1 MGDMGD
7 GLERLQLKPLTGNER
22 FRGAGIESPPSLA
35 DFWRWSASCLMD
47 NTARGLV
54 AEFLV
59 ATALKGYIC
68 DRPRVEWDPY
78 DFVVEIDGRR
88 VSLEV
93 KSSAYVQAWRQ
104 KRYSNLEFEI
114 RPTVKWDPEAGT
126 YSSKPCRADIY
137 VFCALVEK
145 NISEHAAALNTD
157 NWRFRVVPKEELPD
171 QETIRW
177 SRLERPPIGYEHLR
191 QRIEQVHRG
200 ASRTLA
206 EALSDVQAACLEE
219 RYTMKVPERRDRE
232 VSLSDDS

>member
-1 MGDMGD
+1 MSD
-7 GLERLQLKPLTGNER
+7 GLKRLPPKFLTGNEP
-22 FRGAGIESPPSLA
+22 FRGSGVESHPSLA

-59 ATALKGYIC
+59 ATALKGYIP

-78 DFVVEIDGRR
+78 DFLVEIDGRK

-104 KRYSNLEFEI
+104 ARYSNLQFDI
-114 RPTVKWDPEAGT
+114 RPTVKWDPKTGT
-126 YSSKPCRADIY
+126 YSSKPCRAGIY

-157 NWRFRVVPKEELPD
+157 NWRFRVIPKEELPD
-171 QETIRW
+171 RETIRW
-177 SRLERPPIGYEHLR
+177 SRLERPPFRYEHLR

-206 EALSDVQAACLEE
+206 EALSDVQAACQEE
-219 RYTMKVPERRDRE
+219 RYAMEVPERRERE
-232 VSLSDDS
+232 ASLEDDS

>member
-1 MGDMGD
+1 MSD
-7 GLERLQLKPLTGNER
+7 GLKRLPPKFLTGNEP
-22 FRGAGIESPPSLA
+22 FRGSGVQSHLRLA

-59 ATALKGYIC
+59 AAALKGYIC
-68 DRPRVEWDPY
+68 DRPRVEWDAY
-78 DFVVEIDGRR
+78 DFVVEIDGRK

-93 KSSAYVQAWRQ
+93 KSSAHVQAWRQ
-104 KRYSNLEFEI
+104 TSVSNLEFEI

-126 YSSKPCRADIY
+126 YSSKPCRAGIY
-137 VFCALVEK
+137 VFWVLVEK
-145 NISEHAAALNTD
+145 DISEHAAVLNTN
-157 NWRFRVVPKEELPD
+157 NWRFRVIPKEELPD
-171 QETIRW
+171 QQTIRW
-177 SRLERPPIGYEHLR
+177 SRLERPPFGYQHLR